1 VGDRALAMGTFFFDE
16 RLIDD
21 EQGRIDNEVNAFT
34 PHDCA
39 DRSFVTSRLDVKC
52 RCLMELDFMT
62 KESQP
67 SGPDLTSGVALTQF
81 VDGKLLGHVGEEE
94 VLLVQDGSEIFAI
107 AAHCSHYHGPLNE
120 GLMVGGTIRCPWHHA
135 CFDLRSGDAVR
146 APALAPLDCW
156 QVEKRDNLVF
166 VREKR
171 VGLIQRGKP
180 PTSAPEKIVIVG
192 GGAAGFAA
200 AEMLRRREFRGSIVM
215 LSSDS
220 SAPVDRPNLSKDY
233 LAGSAPEDW
242 VPLRPDSYYNEAGIE
257 LRLNSEVVSINARH
271 VTTGKG
277 DQVAF
282 DRLLLATG
290 AEPVRLS
297 IPGADQP
304 HVRTLRSLTDCR
316 AIIDTSKTSP
326 RALIIGAS
334 FIGLEV
340 AAALRARD
348 IEVHVVAPEKRPMER
363 ILGPDV
369 GDFIRALHEE
379 HGVVFHLENTV
390 TAIDGQRAT
399 LKNGRTLDAGLVVAG
414 IGVRPRL
421 ALAEKA
427 GLVIDRGVQVN
438 AFLETSATGIY
449 AAGDI
454 ARWPDPHSGERIRV
468 EHWVVAQRQGQT
480 AAINMMGMREKFAAV
495 PFFWSQHYDVPI
507 NYVGHAEQW
516 DEIAIDGNIRA
527 RDCLLKYKSKGRVLA
542 VASIFRDLAS
552 LQAEVQMEDEMIQSV

>member
-1 VGDRALAMGTFFFDE
+1 MGTFFFDE

-21 EQGRIDNEVNAFT
+21 EQERIDNEIDAFT

-39 DRSFVTSRLDVKC
+39 DRSFVTSRLDVTC

-120 GLMVGGTIRCPWHHA
+120 GLVVGGTIRCPWHHA

-257 LRLNSEVVSINARH
+257 LRLNSEVVNIDTNARH
-271 VTTGKG
+271 VTTARG

-379 HGVVFHLENTV
+379 HGVIFHLEDTV
-390 TAIDGQRAT
+390 TAINGQRAT
-399 LKNGRTLDAGLVVAG
+399 LKSGRTLDAGLVVAG

-527 RDCLLKYKSKGRVLA
+527 RDFLLKYKRKGRVLA
-542 VASIFRDLAS
+542 VASIFRDLES
-552 LQAEVQMEDEMIQSV
+552 LQAEVQMEREMIHTNPQIG